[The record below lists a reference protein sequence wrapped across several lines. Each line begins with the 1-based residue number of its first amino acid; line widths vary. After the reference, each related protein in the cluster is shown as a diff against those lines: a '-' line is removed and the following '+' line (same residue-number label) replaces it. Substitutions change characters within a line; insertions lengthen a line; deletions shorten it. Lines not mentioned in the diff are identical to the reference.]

1 MNCNKKPGAVLV
13 FKLYGGEDSTDYP
26 PLLETGNA
34 TSYRTCNN
42 FLASISAA
50 ASRHCRVEPDPMG
63 KTQPL
68 LLLLVGFKKLW
79 TTVHELLMLQTTLG
93 AVLDV
98 KKVPAFKTYW

>member
-1 MNCNKKPGAVLV
+1 M
-13 FKLYGGEDSTDYP
+13 S
-26 PLLETGNA
+26 
-34 TSYRTCNN
+34 
-42 FLASISAA
+42 
-50 ASRHCRVEPDPMG
+50 